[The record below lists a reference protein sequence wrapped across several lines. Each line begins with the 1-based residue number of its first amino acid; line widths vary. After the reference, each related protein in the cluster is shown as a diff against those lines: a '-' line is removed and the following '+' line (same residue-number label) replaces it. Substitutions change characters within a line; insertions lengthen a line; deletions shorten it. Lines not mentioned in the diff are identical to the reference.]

1 MRSSAPES
9 RELNFCQSGPAK
21 RERVL
26 GEPAARLYSLC
37 LMRKLVVFAAIAGGA
52 FSHAAAQQAPTK
64 ATPQDASA
72 AVSQALDLAE
82 KGQCREALPG
92 LRKALTRAGDKELKF
107 EAGMAAARCGM
118 SLNEMNAVIEALGF
132 LNREFPRDPRVLYV
146 TAHYF
151 SELANRAS
159 QELAAT
165 APQSKEAMELD
176 AEGYE
181 SQGKWDEA
189 MAEYKSILD
198 KDAKTPGIHYRLGRI
213 ILSKPQGATS
223 VEEAKKEFE
232 SEIALHPEDAP
243 SEFMLGDIARQAQQ
257 WDDAVEHFSRATKID
272 ASFSEAYLGLGMS
285 LNALQKYQNAI
296 AALEPY
302 VKMEPSD
309 PAGHYQ
315 LAIAY
320 GRTGRSQEASRQM
333 ALQQEA
339 EKAQKGTPQ

>member
-1 MRSSAPES
+1 MNA
-9 RELNFCQSGPAK
+9 
-21 RERVL
+21 
-26 GEPAARLYSLC
+26 
-37 LMRKLVVFAAIAGGA
+37 
-52 FSHAAAQQAPTK
+52 
-64 ATPQDASA
+64 
-72 AVSQALDLAE
+72 ALDLAE
-82 KGQCREALPG
+82 KGQCREALPA
-92 LRKALTRAGDKELKF
+92 LRKALTRVGDRELRF
-107 EAGMAAARCGM
+107 EAGMAAARCAM
-118 SLNEMNAVIEALGF
+118 SMNEMSAAVEAVAF

-159 QELAAT
+159 QELVTT

-176 AEGYE
+176 AEGFE

-189 MAEYKSILD
+189 ISEYKMILD
-198 KDAKTPGIHYRLGRI
+198 KDAKTHGIHYRLGRI
-213 ILSKPQGATS
+213 MLSKPQTATS
-223 VEEAKKEFE
+223 IDDAKKEFE
-232 SEIALHPEDAP
+232 AEIALHPEDAP

-272 ASFSEAYLGLGMS
+272 AGFSEAYLGLGIS
-285 LNALQKYQNAI
+285 LNASQKYPNAI

-320 GRTGRSQEASRQM
+320 GRVGRQQEASRQVS
-333 ALQQEA
+333 LQQEA
-339 EKAQKGTPQ
+339 EKAQKGTQQSQ

>member
-1 MRSSAPES
+1 MSK
-9 RELNFCQSGPAK
+9 G
-21 RERVL
+21 VL
-26 GEPAARLYSLC
+26 GSLFARLYSFRVKLKIGILVACAVCVLC
-37 LMRKLVVFAAIAGGA
+37 APGA
-52 FSHAAAQQAPTK
+52 SRGQQSPQKSSDPAAAVT
-64 ATPQDASA
+64 
-72 AVSQALDLAE
+72 QALDLAE

-92 LRKALTRAGDKELKF
+92 LRKGMSHVGDKELRF
-107 EAGMAAARCGM
+107 EVGVAQARCGM
-118 SLNEMNAVIEALGF
+118 SLNDLGVTVEAVAY

-146 TAHYF
+146 TTHYL

-159 QELAAT
+159 QELAST

-181 SQGKWDEA
+181 SQGKWDDA
-189 MAEYKSILD
+189 ITEYKAILE
-198 KDAKTPGIHYRLGRI
+198 KDPKTPGIHYRLGRI
-213 ILSKPQGATS
+213 ILSKSSTPTS
-223 VEEAKKEFE
+223 VDDAKKEFE
-232 SEIALHPEDAP
+232 AEISLHPEDAP

-272 ASFSEAYLGLGMS
+272 PGFAEAYLGLGIA
-285 LNALQKYQNAI
+285 LNALQKYPNAI

-320 GRTGRSQEASRQM
+320 GRTGRQQDASREM

-339 EKAQKGTPQ
+339 EKAQKGTPSPQ

>member
-1 MRSSAPES
+1 M
-9 RELNFCQSGPAK
+9 
-21 RERVL
+21 
-26 GEPAARLYSLC
+26 
-37 LMRKLVVFAAIAGGA
+37 A
-52 FSHAAAQQAPTK
+52 FVTFGDAAAAQQTTK
-64 ATPQDASA
+64 ATTQDSSV
-72 AVSQALDLAE
+72 AVNQALDLAE

-92 LRKALTRAGDKELKF
+92 LRKALTRAGEKELKF
-107 EAGMAAARCGM
+107 EAGMAEARCGM
-118 SLNEMNAVIEALGF
+118 SLNDMNTVIEAIGF
-132 LNREFPRDPRVLYV
+132 LNREFPRDPQVLYV
-146 TAHYF
+146 TTHYF
-151 SELANRAS
+151 SELANRVS

-165 APQSKEAMELD
+165 APQSKEAIELD

-189 MAEYKSILD
+189 VAEYKLILD
-198 KDAKTPGIHYRLGRI
+198 KDPKTPGIHYRLGRI
-213 ILSKPQGATS
+213 ILSKPQSATS
-223 VEEAKKEFE
+223 VDDAKKEFE
-232 SEIALHPEDAP
+232 AEVALHPEDAP

-272 ASFSEAYLGLGMS
+272 AGFSEGYLGLGMS

-320 GRTGRSQEASRQM
+320 GRTGRSKDASHQM

-339 EKAQKGTPQ
+339 EKAQKGTPQSQ